1 MTRGKSLLLWQSE
14 ERQLEVKTGYRTPN
28 NLFDTELYEMNG
40 RRATIMLKSGEKF
53 SAILISNDENILAL
67 KGIFSNTN
75 ILGNLSLIPIRE
87 VLSVAL

>member
-1 MTRGKSLLLWQSE
+1 MKTVVLWRSE
-14 ERQLEVKTGYRTPN
+14 ERELELKTGQRSYWN
-28 NLFDTELYEMNG
+28 IFDEELRNMNG
-40 RRATIMLKSGEKF
+40 HRATIILKSGEKF

-87 VLSVAL
+87 VLSVAF